1 MEKKMTLEMAKSAES
16 PEELKELAAS
26 CGMELSDEEA
36 EESFAKLQS
45 GELSDDDLEDVA
57 GGFMFVH
64 NFK

>member
-1 MEKKMTLEMAKSAES
+1 MEKKMTLEMAKGAKS

-36 EESFAKLQS
+36 AESFEKLQD
-45 GELSDDDLEDVA
+45 GELPDDALEDVA
-57 GGFMFVH
+57 GGFFFGH